1 MLPLEYITVGG
12 LLRRT
17 TALFPNR
24 MAVIDREIKLTYRE
38 FDELTDRYATALL
51 RQGVGRGDHVAM
63 FGEAEAEVL
72 ALFFAIQRIGAVAV
86 MVNTALVRTDL
97 ETVLRLGDP
106 KLICIGASYQKDRDL
121 AADVNALGSLP
132 TVTEGVF
139 TIGRTASAVYPPLRA
154 EKQADENALAA
165 AEKQVRCE
173 DTAVIIF
180 TSGSTGLPKPVMTSH
195 FSRVNGGIQQ
205 ANDFAATYEDVFCV
219 AVPMFHCFTISTNI
233 MASTAVGGCICL
245 PDNRHTSSILRA
257 IQQHRCTVLHAV
269 PSMYRAIMARKDF
282 ADYDIGSLRVGIIG
296 GASYPP
302 NDFVR
307 IEEGFGMT
315 LASSL
320 GQTESTAGLTVCS
333 LDDSL
338 EKRSTTIGHFMNHVE
353 GKIADLETGEALA
366 PGKVGEICIKGY
378 LVMQGYYHQPEQT
391 AKAIDADGWLH
402 TGDLGELDED
412 GDIILR
418 GRIKELINRGGEK
431 ISPVE
436 VENEICALPQ
446 VDTCRMIP
454 VPDVHYGEEACA
466 CVVLHENM
474 SVSEEEI
481 RSHLR
486 EQVAAYKIPKYILF
500 FDRLPL
506 NGTGKVDS
514 AATAA
519 RARAELGIA

>member
-1 MLPLEYITVGG
+1 M
-12 LLRRT
+12 
-17 TALFPNR
+17 
-24 MAVIDREIKLTYRE
+24 IDREIRLTYRE

-51 RQGVGRGDHVAM
+51 RQGVGRGDHVAL

-106 KLICIGASYQKDRDL
+106 KLICIGASYQKDR
-121 AADVNALGSLP
+121 
-132 TVTEGVF
+132 
-139 TIGRTASAVYPPLRA
+139 TIGRTASAAYPPLRA
-154 EKQADENALAA
+154 EKRADEDALAA
-165 AEKQVRCE
+165 AEKQVRCD

-233 MASTAVGGCICL
+233 MAATAVGGCICL

-282 ADYDIGSLRVGIIG
+282 ADYDISSLRVGIIG

-333 LDDSL
+333 LDDSM

-454 VPDVHYGEEACA
+454 VPDVHYGEEGCA

>member
-1 MLPLEYITVGG
+1 
-12 LLRRT
+12 
-17 TALFPNR
+17 
-24 MAVIDREIKLTYRE
+24 
-38 FDELTDRYATALL
+38 
-51 RQGVGRGDHVAM
+51 
-63 FGEAEAEVL
+63 
-72 ALFFAIQRIGAVAV
+72 
-86 MVNTALVRTDL
+86 
-97 ETVLRLGDP
+97 
-106 KLICIGASYQKDRDL
+106 
-121 AADVNALGSLP
+121 
-132 TVTEGVF
+132 
-139 TIGRTASAVYPPLRA
+139 
-154 EKQADENALAA
+154 
-165 AEKQVRCE
+165 
-173 DTAVIIF
+173 
-180 TSGSTGLPKPVMTSH
+180 
-195 FSRVNGGIQQ
+195 
-205 ANDFAATYEDVFCV
+205 
-219 AVPMFHCFTISTNI
+219 MFHCFTISTNI

-245 PDNRHTSSILRA
+245 PDNRHTGSILRA
-257 IQQHRCTVLHAV
+257 IQRHRCTVLHAV

-282 ADYDIGSLRVGIIG
+282 GEYDISTLRVGIIG
-296 GASYPP
+296 GSSYPP
-302 NDFVR
+302 NDFIR

-320 GQTESTAGLTVCS
+320 GQTESTAGLTVCA
-333 LDDSL
+333 LDDSM
-338 EKRSTTIGHFMNHVE
+338 EKRSTTVGKFMNHVE

-454 VPDVHYGEEACA
+454 VPDIHYGEEGCA

-481 RSHLR
+481 RNHLR

-500 FDRLPL
+500 FDKLPL

>member
-17 TALFPNR
+17 AALFPNR
-24 MAVIDREIKLTYRE
+24 PAVIDHETRLSYRQ
-38 FDELTDRYATALL
+38 FDELTDRFATALL
-51 RQGVGRGDHVAM
+51 RKGVGHGDHVVL

-106 KLICIGASYQKDRDL
+106 KLICIGISYQKDRSL
-121 AADVNALGSLP
+121 AADVKALGNLP
-132 TVTEGVF
+132 AIVEGVF
-139 TIGRTASAVYPPLRA
+139 TMGSAVSEFYPPLRA
-154 EKQADENALAA
+154 EESKDEAA
-165 AEKQVRCE
+165 VAEVEKQVRCE

-195 FSRVNGGIQQ
+195 YSRVNGGIQQ
-205 ANDFAATYEDVFCV
+205 SNDFAASCEDVFCV

-245 PDNRHTSSILRA
+245 PDNRHTGSILRA
-257 IQQHRCTVLHAV
+257 IQRHRCTVLHAV

-282 ADYDIGSLRVGIIG
+282 GEYDISTLRVGIIG
-296 GASYPP
+296 GSSYPP
-302 NDFVR
+302 NDFIR

-333 LDDSL
+333 LDDSMD
-338 EKRSTTIGHFMNHVE
+338 KRSTTVGKFMNHVE

-454 VPDVHYGEEACA
+454 VPDIHYGEEGCA

-481 RSHLR
+481 RNHLR

-500 FDRLPL
+500 FDKLPL